1 MHARWAYCCKV
12 QILIQTG
19 TNVIFFTTAKNLQNR
34 EHKPSKTQKKVI
46 ILQLTTTICT
56 YSNVGENTAFNNLNC
71 ENQATL
77 SFVVAEISLLL

>member
-1 MHARWAYCCKV
+1 MHARWAYSCKV

-19 TNVIFFTTAKNLQNR
+19 TNVIFFTTAKNLQKAVQNA
-34 EHKPSKTQKKVI
+34 KKKVI

-56 YSNVGENTAFNNLNC
+56 YINVGENTAFNNLNC

-77 SFVVAEISLLL
+77 